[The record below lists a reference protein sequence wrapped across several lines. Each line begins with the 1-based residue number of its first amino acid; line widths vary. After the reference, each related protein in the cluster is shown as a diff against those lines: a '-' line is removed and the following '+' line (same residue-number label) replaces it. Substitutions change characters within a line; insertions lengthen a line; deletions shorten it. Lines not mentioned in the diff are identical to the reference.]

1 MELQTN
7 KQFSSS
13 QDKKKDV
20 SEGTHELAYSIDLPH
35 LMLFGLCT
43 GQYVTQGED
52 YYYYFERSKLCSSVS
67 ILYTLFFGL
76 LCLSDGILFN
86 ISCKIQV

>member
-1 MELQTN
+1 MFMELQTN

-13 QDKKKDV
+13 QDKYKDV

-43 GQYVTQGED
+43 GQYVT
-52 YYYYFERSKLCSSVS
+52 
-67 ILYTLFFGL
+67 
-76 LCLSDGILFN
+76 
-86 ISCKIQV
+86 